1 MSDDALKQLPIWQG
15 TRFERGRVYFDLDNP
30 DRGAFVATGDEG
42 KPSDYSYA
50 CMSDVPEEIWA
61 LLVTWRRPITEGEG
75 DVIASVQEHLRI
87 PAERSAA
94 GDFRG

>member
-1 MSDDALKQLPIWQG
+1 MNDGALKQIPMWQG

-42 KPSDYSYA
+42 TPADYTYA

-61 LLVTWRRPITEGEG
+61 LLVTWRQPVSEDQG

-87 PAERSAA
+87 PAQGSPA
-94 GDFRG
+94 GND